1 MADRLSTGIRVLDRR
16 LGGGFPPGSVIA
28 FCAPAA
34 SQGELFLHE
43 LTAARETVYLT
54 TDQTED
60 AVRNTLDASP
70 SRVSDVSIRYVA
82 GDAPLENTRRLL
94 RNVGERWNLIVDP
107 IDTLE
112 TAEPARYRNFL
123 NGLKNEMTNTGSVA
137 VVHCLAGAGTENR
150 RITRHMA
157 DGVFELTVS
166 TDNGEIESQLSVLKF
181 RGGRAP
187 RETIKLELAEGVQID
202 TSRDIA

>member
-16 LGGGFPPGSVIA
+16 LGGGFPPGSVVA

-43 LTAARETVYLT
+43 VTAARETVYLT
-54 TDQTED
+54 TSQTED
-60 AVRNTLDASP
+60 AVRNTLEASP
-70 SRVSDVSIRYVA
+70 SRITDVSIRYVA

-94 RNVGERWNLIVDP
+94 RNVGDRWNLVIDP
-107 IDTLE
+107 VDTLE
-112 TAEPARYRNFL
+112 TVEPARYRNFL

-137 VVHCLAGAGTENR
+137 VLHCLAGAGTENR
-150 RITRHMA
+150 RVTRHMA
-157 DGVFELTVS
+157 DAVFDLTVS
-166 TDNGEIESQLSVLKF
+166 TENSEIESELAVKKF

-187 RETIKLELAEGVQID
+187 RETIKLELSEGVQID